1 MSVARIFGPGP
12 SQPSHYR
19 YTLELCQQSWAWE
32 FLRRSEPY
40 QSTFEATTR
49 RARAL
54 RRIGTR
60 TYFRRL
66 REIDA
71 EAEAFGLC
79 SFRPA

>member
-1 MSVARIFGPGP
+1 MPDGRIFGPGP
-12 SQPSHYR
+12 SQPGHYR

-32 FLRRSEPY
+32 FLRRSASY
-40 QSTFEATTR
+40 QSTFDARTR
-49 RARAL
+49 RVRAL

-79 SFRPA
+79 SFRST